1 MKTVRFQEIIECSS
15 QQSLLTGQA
24 GFGIR
29 TITEGMDEKFAY
41 SICEQVNCAYEVDI
55 DKQVT
60 AEEIARDAHI
70 VKKYPRTLRYT
81 TVKDD
86 DGNIKYIVACSTYVG
101 IDYGYFCGIDSARR
115 AGTNY
120 IADIL
125 VFDEMPCPQL
135 LYSLVAQHQFL
146 PLDNTCSPDN
156 PELKAL
162 LTGEPSY
169 LKHKEITITDYP
181 KEVHVQG
188 SEPIHEQTALVAIA
202 FLQAKLNEKLHQ
214 DAGLQN
220 IVFQAEEAKVPSI
233 LKDFTTLPQE
243 LTEGKFFH
251 TNYLQGYGM
260 PKGYHV
266 IFLNENNEQEV
277 YIDNYVYANLD
288 EKTFKNVDADSR
300 LFEQIKE
307 AAIDNDQELFLA
319 SIQFALHGDLAFLT
333 QYLNASPFSEKT
345 YKGMNAVLMEY
356 FSHKMSKDMQE
367 GIDEVHQFEDEVGH
381 ETFENLN
388 LQPLIHQYEQWL
400 EEKAKADAESDKES
414 VKQPLIK
421 KLCNSMKA
429 LFRHPQEH
437 PNK

>member
-29 TITEGMDEKFAY
+29 TITEGMDEKFAN

-86 DGNIKYIVACSTYVG
+86 DGNTKYIVACSTYIG
-101 IDYGYFCGIDSARR
+101 IDYGYFCGLNSARR

-125 VFDEMPCPQL
+125 VFDEQPSSQL
-135 LYSLVAQHQFL
+135 LYSLVSQHLFL

-169 LKHKEITITDYP
+169 LKPKEITITDYP
-181 KEVHVQG
+181 KEAHAQDAG
-188 SEPIHEQTALVAIA
+188 FIDEQTAFVGIA
-202 FLQAKLNEKLHQ
+202 LLQAKLNEESHQ
-214 DAGLQN
+214 DSTLQKV
-220 IVFQAEEAKVPSI
+220 VFQAEEAKVPSI
-233 LKDFTTLPQE
+233 LKDFTVLPEE

-266 IFLNENNEQEV
+266 IFLNENNQQEV

-288 EKTFKNVDADSR
+288 EKTFKNVNATNRS
-300 LFEQIKE
+300 FEQIKE
-307 AAIDNDQELFLA
+307 AAIDNNQELFLTF
-319 SIQFALHGDLAFLT
+319 ILFALHGDLSFLV
-333 QYLNASPFSEKT
+333 QYLSTHPFSEKT
-345 YKGMNAVLMEY
+345 YKGINAVLMEY
-356 FSHKMSKDMQE
+356 FSQKMNKDMQE
-367 GIDEVHQFEDEVGH
+367 GIDEVHQFEDRVGH
-381 ETFENLN
+381 EAFDSLNLN
-388 LQPLIHQYEQWL
+388 PLIHQYEQWL
-400 EEKAKADAESDKES
+400 EEKAKKAAETNKASI
-414 VKQPLIK
+414 KQPLLK
-421 KLCNSMKA
+421 KLCNSMKS